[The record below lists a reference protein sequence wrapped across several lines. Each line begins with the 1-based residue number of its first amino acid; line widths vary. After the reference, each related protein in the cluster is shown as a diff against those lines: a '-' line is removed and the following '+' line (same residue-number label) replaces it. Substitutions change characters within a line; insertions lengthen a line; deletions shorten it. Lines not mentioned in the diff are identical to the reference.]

1 MNKNTL
7 YNIFL
12 IGCPAAA
19 IAIASG
25 SKSVAIIDRATK
37 ETTYQSYFDL
47 LPENAFAIS
56 TVLAMG
62 LAIFALIFAIVYVVS
77 KDAAKLKMIYL
88 LTFAAVFA
96 AEIPA
101 LMQNELLIMP
111 SPFAAILLVQLDDA
125 AAHRH
130 RDDGARAQLDALLHD
145 QLHLVC
151 LGQALVE
158 GDAQFGL
165 GGG

>member
-7 YNIFL
+7 YNVLL

-25 SKSVAIIDRATK
+25 AKSVAIIDRATK
-37 ETTYQSYFDL
+37 ATTYQSYFDL
-47 LPENAFAIS
+47 LPESAFAIS

-62 LAIFALIFAIVYVVS
+62 LAIFALIFAIVYVVT
-77 KDAAKLKMIYL
+77 KDAARLKAVYL

-101 LMQNELLIMP
+101 LMQSELLIMP
-111 SPFAAILLVQLDDA
+111 SPFAAILLVVTCAMAYSRMKKPQQEQKK
-125 AAHRH
+125 RE
-130 RDDGARAQLDALLHD
+130 Q
-145 QLHLVC
+145 
-151 LGQALVE
+151 GQRL
-158 GDAQFGL
+158 QPRR
-165 GGG
+165 

>member
-7 YNIFL
+7 YNVLL

-25 SKSVAIIDRATK
+25 AKSVAIIDRATK
-37 ETTYQSYFDL
+37 ATTYQSYFDL

-62 LAIFALIFAIVYVVS
+62 LTIFALIFAILYVVK
-77 KDAAKLKMIYL
+77 KDVARLKAVYL

-101 LMQNELLIMP
+101 LMQSELLIIP
-111 SPFAAILLVQLDDA
+111 SPFAAILLVVTCAMAYSRMKKPQQEENKKKKGKRLQP
-125 AAHRH
+125 R
-130 RDDGARAQLDALLHD
+130 R
-145 QLHLVC
+145 
-151 LGQALVE
+151 
-158 GDAQFGL
+158 
-165 GGG
+165 

>member
-62 LAIFALIFAIVYVVS
+62 LAIFALIFAIVYVAS

-101 LMQNELLIMP
+101 LMQNELLIIP
-111 SPFAAILLVQLDDA
+111 SPFAAILLVVTCAMAYFRMKKPQQEQTQK
-125 AAHRH
+125 
-130 RDDGARAQLDALLHD
+130 AQGRRL
-145 QLHLVC
+145 QTRR
-151 LGQALVE
+151 
-158 GDAQFGL
+158 
-165 GGG
+165 